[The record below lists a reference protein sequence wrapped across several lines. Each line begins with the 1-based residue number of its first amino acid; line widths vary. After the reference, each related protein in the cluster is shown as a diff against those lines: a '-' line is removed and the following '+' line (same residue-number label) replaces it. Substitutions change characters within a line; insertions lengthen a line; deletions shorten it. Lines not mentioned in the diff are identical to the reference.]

1 MHLLP
6 NYLRI
11 RRARPQIEMK
21 FCKKEIDYFLIGSE
35 CSLALLIF
43 LIDMMFNIDTIIY
56 NNNNNNNNK

>member
-1 MHLLP
+1 MHLLS

-11 RRARPQIEMK
+11 RRARPPPKIEIK

-43 LIDMMFNIDTIIY
+43 LIDLMFNIDTIIY
-56 NNNNNNNNK
+56 NNK